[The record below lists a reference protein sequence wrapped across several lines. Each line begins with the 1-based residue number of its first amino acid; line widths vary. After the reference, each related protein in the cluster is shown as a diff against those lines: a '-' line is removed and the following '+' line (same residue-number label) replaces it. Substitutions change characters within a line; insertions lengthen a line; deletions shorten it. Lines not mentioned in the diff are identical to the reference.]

1 MCQRLELMT
10 LLLNSMRRALLTICM
25 AMVAV
30 AAMADKREY
39 WEMPEVYQVNKLPA
53 RATLIPYSSMEQAL
67 QRGDSEWV
75 MDISGEWKFHWSPKP
90 ADAPEEFESVLYD
103 DSEWATIPVPGNW
116 EVNGYG
122 MPIYTNV
129 TYPFPKNP
137 PFIPHDDNPTGCYRH
152 RFTLPEEWDNRRVI
166 LHFESGLAAMYI
178 WINGIEVGYSEGTK
192 TAVEFDITNFIQ
204 RGENVLAVKGLRWSD
219 GSYLE
224 DQDFWRLS
232 GFDRGVKLYSVD
244 KVRLA
249 DMFVVADLDES
260 YKRGIYSSQ
269 VTIENALSQRFAGT
283 LELRLVDKEGR
294 VLIRDSEQII
304 VEAGTAAEVLFEKQ
318 LAKVDAWSH
327 ESPSL
332 YSTVVVL
339 KGADGR
345 IIEATSARTGFRKV
359 EIKDAQ
365 LLLNGKPLM
374 INGVNIHEHNPATG
388 HVVNRELMLKDI
400 TLMKQFNINA
410 VRTSHYPQP
419 TEWYDLCDEYGILLV
434 DEANIE
440 AHGCGTGW
448 HESYPE
454 FHPSHRAE
462 WKGTHHDRVRS
473 MVERDK
479 NHPSV
484 ILWSMGNESSD
495 GEVYGEMYTW
505 IKERDKT
512 RFVQLEQG
520 YGGAH
525 TDIICPMYSPMAELR
540 RYAEREDIGKPYILC
555 EFAHAMGN
563 STGNF
568 REYFDIMALGKH
580 MQGGFIWDW
589 VDQGIDAVGRDSRHY
604 WAYGGDFGAWMY
616 THDENFCCNGVVSPD
631 RTPHP
636 GLYEVK
642 KVYQDINFEWLDG
655 GVVRIHNDF
664 RFSDLSAYKFV
675 YKVLC
680 EGEQVAEG
688 EIVDVKCK
696 AGKSTDVTIALP
708 ELKAGKEYMLN
719 LYALQS
725 AEHPLIPE
733 GYEVASEQIA
743 LSEYDYS
750 VKEIYRHVKVREGDD
765 WVVAYAGDIGV
776 LFNKNNGRL
785 VRYVSGDRDILPN
798 LPEPWFW
805 RAPTDNDWGAGFQR
819 TANVWR
825 TNRRKTVESSYDSK
839 GNTLVVRSVCELVDA
854 PSLLTTTYTFMA
866 DGALKVEVEWERKG
880 EYVPELPRIGM
891 RMILPED
898 YKNLKYYG
906 RGPWES
912 YADRKES
919 SFIGLYEQSTDEQLF
934 PYVRPQESGNKSDV
948 RWLELTNGEGVG
960 LRVEGLQP
968 LNISAMPYRSE
979 DLDPGLSKKQMHY
992 SDIEPRREVVLHI
1005 DLAQRGLGGDDS
1017 WGAQPHDEYRLTAD
1031 KYSYGYILRPI
1042 DKKRSF
1048 VEFMQ

>member
-1 MCQRLELMT
+1 
-10 LLLNSMRRALLTICM
+10 MRRVFLAICM
-25 AMVAV
+25 VIVALS
-30 AAMADKREY
+30 ATAQEREY
-39 WEMPEVYQVNKLPA
+39 WEQPEVYEVGKLPA
-53 RATLIPYSSMEQAL
+53 RATLTPYATIEQAL
-67 QRGDSEWV
+67 LRGESEWV
-75 MDISGEWKFHWSPKP
+75 MDISGDWKFYWTPTP
-90 ADAPEEFESVLYD
+90 AEAPEEFESIFYD
-103 DSEWATIPVPGNW
+103 DSQWGTIPVPGNW
-116 EVNGYG
+116 EVQGYG

-129 TYPFPKNP
+129 NYPFAKNP

-152 RFTLPEEWDNRRVI
+152 RFVIPEAWDNRRVI
-166 LHFESGLAAMYI
+166 LHFESGLAAMYV
-178 WINGIEVGYSEGTK
+178 WVNGIEVGYSEGTK
-192 TAVEFDITNFIQ
+192 TAVEFDITGMVQ
-204 RGENVLAVKGLRWSD
+204 HGENVLAVKGLRWAD

-232 GFDRGVKLYSVD
+232 GFDRGVKVYTVD
-244 KVRLA
+244 DVRIA
-249 DMFVVADLDES
+249 DMFVISDLDED
-260 YKRGIYSSQ
+260 YKRGLYTST
-269 VTIENALSQRFAGT
+269 VTIENGRSQQFNGSV
-283 LELRLVDKEGR
+283 ELQLIDKEGR
-294 VLIRDSEQII
+294 VLIKESKQLV
-304 VEAGTAAEVLFEKQ
+304 VEAGSTVDVAIERG
-318 LAKVDAWSH
+318 LAKVDLWSH
-327 ESPSL
+327 EFPNL
-332 YSTVVVL
+332 YTTLVALRGSD
-339 KGADGR
+339 GAV
-345 IIEATSARTGFRKV
+345 IEATSTRTGFRKV

-365 LLLNGKPLM
+365 LLLNGRRLM

-400 TLMKQFNINA
+400 ALMKQHNINA

-448 HESYPE
+448 HESYPQ

-462 WKGTHHDRVRS
+462 WMGTHHDRVRS

-505 IKERDKT
+505 IKNRDKT

-520 YGGAH
+520 YGGPH
-525 TDIICPMYSPMAELR
+525 TDIICPMYSPMSELR
-540 RYAEREDIGKPYILC
+540 RYAERKDLSKPYILC

-568 REYFDIMALGKH
+568 REYFDIMSLGKH

-616 THDENFCCNGVVSPD
+616 THDENFCCNGLLLPD

-636 GLYEVK
+636 GIHEVK
-642 KVYQDINFEWLDG
+642 KVYQDINFELLEG
-655 GVVRIHNDF
+655 GIVRIHNDF
-664 RFSDLSAYKFV
+664 NFSDLSAYDFS
-675 YKVLC
+675 YMVLC
-680 EGEQVAEG
+680 EGRQVAGGTLE
-688 EIVDVKCK
+688 EVKCK
-696 AGKSTDVTIALP
+696 AGKSVDIAIALP
-708 ELKAGKEYMLN
+708 ELEEGKEYLLN
-719 LYALQS
+719 LYALQR
-725 AEHPLIPE
+725 EENLLIPA
-733 GYEVASEQIA
+733 GHEVASEQIA

-750 VKEIYRHVKVREGDD
+750 IKKPHGHLKVREGDD

-785 VRYVSGDRDILPN
+785 VRYVSDDRELLPQV
-798 LPEPWFW
+798 PEPWFW

-825 TNRRKTVESSYDSK
+825 TNRSRTVESSIKIGSQE
-839 GNTLVVRSVCELVDA
+839 VVARNVREMVDA
-854 PSLLTTTYTFMA
+854 PSLFITTCTFMA
-866 DGALKVEVEWERKG
+866 DGALKIEVEWERKG
-880 EYVPELPRIGM
+880 EFVPELPRLGM
-891 RMILPED
+891 RIILPED
-898 YKNLKYYG
+898 YKNFKYYG
-906 RGPWES
+906 RGPWENYS
-912 YADRKES
+912 DRKES

-934 PYVRPQESGNKSDV
+934 PYVRPQESGNKCDV
-948 RWLELTNGEGVG
+948 RWLELTNSEGEG

-968 LNISAMPYRSE
+968 LSVSAMPYRSE
-979 DLDPGLSKKQMHY
+979 DLDPGLTKKQMHY

-1017 WGAQPHDEYRLTAD
+1017 WGAQPHDAYRLTAD
-1031 KYSYGYILRPI
+1031 KYSYGYILRPV
-1042 DKKRSF
+1042 DKKK
-1048 VEFMQ
+1048 